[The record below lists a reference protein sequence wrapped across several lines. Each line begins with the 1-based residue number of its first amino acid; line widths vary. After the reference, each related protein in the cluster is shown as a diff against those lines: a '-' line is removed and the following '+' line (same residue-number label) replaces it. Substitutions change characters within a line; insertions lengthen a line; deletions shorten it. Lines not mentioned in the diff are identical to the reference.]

1 MILFYDTETTGLPIK
16 SPKYGTRIMSD
27 DPGQPHLVELGLI
40 LCADDGTEVL
50 SWGNIIKPDGW
61 VIPEETVKIHG
72 VSQEHA
78 LADGVPEHHAVATF
92 IMAVQSTFRP
102 TLRVCHNPYF
112 DEKIMRIAMLRA
124 GFERGWIERLTNTM
138 PTYDTCRAS
147 LKLVNLPPTEK
158 MAARGMKSPKPPSLE
173 EAHQHFFGSPVSD
186 AHSALGD
193 ARACARTYFHLKSL
207 ESAPLTA
214 AQLPV
219 PERQHDDAPAV

>member
-1 MILFYDTETTGLPIK
+1 MSLIIYDTETTNLPLRA
-16 SPKYGTRIMSD
+16 PKGHQPIASD
-27 DPGQPHLVELGLI
+27 HPDQPHIVELGLI
-40 LCADDGTEVL
+40 LCNDDGTEIL
-50 SWGNIIKPDGW
+50 SWGNIIRPDGW

-78 LADGVPEHHAVATF
+78 LADGVPEHHAVACF
-92 IMAVQSTFRP
+92 VMALQSTYKP
-102 TLRVCHNPYF
+102 TVRVCHNPYF

-124 GFERGWIERLTNTM
+124 GFERGWIERLTNTC
-138 PTYDTCRAS
+138 PTFDTCRAS

-158 MAARGMKSPKPPSLE
+158 MMARGMKSPKPPSLE
-173 EAHQHFFGSPVSD
+173 EATKHFFGTQVAD

-193 ARACARTYFHLKSL
+193 ARACARLYFELKRL

-214 AQLPV
+214 AQ